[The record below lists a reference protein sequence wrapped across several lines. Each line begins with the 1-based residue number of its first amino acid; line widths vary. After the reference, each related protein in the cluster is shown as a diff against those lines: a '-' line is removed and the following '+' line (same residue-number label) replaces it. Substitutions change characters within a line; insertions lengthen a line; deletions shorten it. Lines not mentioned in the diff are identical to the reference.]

1 MIATTRVPR
10 KLQGWLFV
18 VKAAKVTTS
27 LKLKANRTF
36 CSWVKHLIP
45 TLDRLLQSFFL
56 HTKMISIVYS
66 RRAEKLLIIWS
77 SKPEYD
83 PSATSSFSFANAA
96 TSLSAVRVLED
107 SLY

>member
-1 MIATTRVPR
+1 VVIRGEGGKSHHVFEAESRSHV
-10 KLQGWLFV
+10 LF
-18 VKAAKVTTS
+18 
-27 LKLKANRTF
+27 
-36 CSWVKHLIP
+36 LIP
-45 TLDRLLQSFFL
+45 TLDRLLQSSFL

-66 RRAEKLLIIWS
+66 RRAEKLLIICS

-96 TSLSAVRVLED
+96 TNLSAVKVLED